1 VSIETEIAFSINSL
15 ANSYEYYFGKRK
27 KEVSFK
33 PEVKTSSIDNWA
45 GNACRFATRKE
56 AEEYVFDLSM
66 RWTSVREFRVVESD
80 DPVSCDWTLAGV
92 KFRR

>member
-33 PEVKTSSIDNWA
+33 PEVKTSSIEDWA